1 MYAKT
6 WLGKKIKTKLHELVW
21 IALTEKVDILRDL
34 GAITLKE
41 SVKVAAYM
49 EEAILAEPDR
59 DPYVIL
65 DQIARTYIN
74 KKYDN

>member
-6 WLGKKIKTKLHELVW
+6 WLRKKIKTKLPELVW

-41 SVKVAAYM
+41 SVKVAKYM
-49 EEAILAEPDR
+49 EKAILAEPDR